1 MTKQEISEIS
11 QEYGTPLF
19 LYDGDQICK
28 QCRILKECL
37 YEGANLFYAMKANP
51 LIGIC
56 QLLYSENCGIETASK
71 GEIQTALRAGI
82 ASSNII
88 FNSPGKTA
96 EEIDFAIEK
105 KIKLISIESFEEAEL
120 VNKIAKEKKLVVEA
134 ALRVNQNKNFSK
146 AKVKMTGVSSQ
157 FGIEETDLT
166 DDLFKKISELT
177 HIRIVGIQVYSGTQ
191 VLNAEEILRNA
202 EYVIQLALRLSAK
215 YHFELKYLNLG
226 GGFGVPY
233 FKGETTLD
241 AKELKRGMQEL
252 KKCYGGQLKSTEI
265 IFESGRFL
273 LAESGVF
280 VTKILY
286 RKQSKGIIY
295 YICDGGSN
303 FHSSTAF
310 MGRFVRN
317 NFPMYGISEVYKD
330 EQEMKKV
337 NVVGPLCTP
346 TDTIGQKVE
355 LCGKLNPGDLV
366 VVEKS
371 GAYGLTYSPINFLSH
386 TTPAEVLKWNEN
398 VMVLRERGDVKDL
411 WERQNELL

>member
-19 LYDGDQICK
+19 LYDGDQICR
-28 QCRILKECL
+28 QCKILKECL

-56 QLLYSENCGIETASK
+56 QLLYSEGCGIETASK

-82 ASSNII
+82 VSSNII

-96 EEIDFAIEK
+96 EEIDFAIEE

-120 VNKIAKEKKLVVEA
+120 VNKMAKKRNLVVEVV
-134 ALRVNQNKNFSK
+134 LRINQNPNLSK

-166 DDLFKKISELT
+166 DDLFKKFSELT
-177 HIRIVGIQVYSGTQ
+177 HICIAGIQVYSGTQ
-191 VLNAEEILRNA
+191 ILNAEEILRTT
-202 EYVIQLALRLSAK
+202 EYVIQLALRLSEK

-241 AKELKRGMQEL
+241 TMKLMSGMQNL
-252 KKCYGGQLKSTEI
+252 KKSYRCRLKNTEI

-273 LAESGVF
+273 LADSGVF

-286 RKQSKGIIY
+286 KKQSKGIIY

-310 MGRFVRN
+310 MGRFIRN
-317 NFPMYGISEVYKD
+317 NFPMYGISEVCKD
-330 EQEMKKV
+330 EHEMEKV

-346 TDTIGQKVE
+346 TDTIGQKVQM
-355 LCGKLNPGDLV
+355 CGKLNPGDLV
-366 VVEKS
+366 IVEKS

-386 TTPAEVLKWNEN
+386 TTPAEVLKWNGN

-411 WERQNELL
+411 WERQNEL

>member
-1 MTKQEISEIS
+1 MTKQEIRQIS
-11 QEYGTPLF
+11 QKYGTPLF
-19 LYDGDQICK
+19 LYDGDQICE

-37 YEGANLFYAMKANP
+37 YEGADLFYAMKANP

-56 QLLYSENCGIETASK
+56 QLLHFENCGIETASK

-82 ASSNII
+82 VSSKII
-88 FNSPGKTA
+88 FNSPGKTE
-96 EEIDFAIEK
+96 EEIDFAIGN
-105 KIKLISIESFEEAEL
+105 KIKLISIESVEEAEL
-120 VNKIAKEKKLVVEA
+120 VNKMAKKRNLVVEV
-134 ALRVNQNKNFSK
+134 ALRINQNYNFSK
-146 AKVKMTGVSSQ
+146 AKIKMTGIPSQ
-157 FGIEETDLT
+157 FGIDETDLT
-166 DDLFKKISELT
+166 DDLFEKFTELT
-177 HIRIVGIQVYSGTQ
+177 HICIAGIQVYSGTQ
-191 VLNAEEILRNA
+191 VLNAEEILRNT
-202 EYVIQLALRLSAK
+202 EYVIQLALRLSEK

-233 FKGETTLD
+233 FKGEITLNTV
-241 AKELKRGMQEL
+241 ELKRGMQKL
-252 KKCYGGQLKSTEI
+252 KKCYGYRLENTKI

-273 LAESGVF
+273 LAESGMF

-286 RKQSKGIIY
+286 KKQSKGIIY

-303 FHSSTAF
+303 FHSSSAF

-317 NFPMYGISEVYKD
+317 NFPMYGISRVCKD
-330 EQEMKKV
+330 EQEIKKV

-346 TDTIGQKVE
+346 ADIIGQKVE

-386 TTPAEVLKWNEN
+386 STPAEILKWNGN
-398 VMVLRERGDVKDL
+398 VKILRERGDVKDL
-411 WERQNELL
+411 WERQNEL

>member
-1 MTKQEISEIS
+1 MTKQEIRQIS

-28 QCRILKECL
+28 QCKILKECL

-56 QLLYSENCGIETASK
+56 QLLYSKNCGIETASK

-120 VNKIAKEKKLVVEA
+120 VNEMAKKRSLVVEVV
-134 ALRVNQNKNFSK
+134 LRINQNHNFSK

-166 DDLFKKISELT
+166 DDLFKKFSEFA
-177 HIRIVGIQVYSGTQ
+177 HICIVGIQVYSGTQ
-191 VLNAEEILRNA
+191 VLSAEEILRNT
-202 EYVIQLALRLSAK
+202 EYVIQLALRLSSK
-215 YHFELKYLNLG
+215 FHFELKYLNLG

-241 AKELKRGMQEL
+241 LIKLKRGMQEL
-252 KKCYGGQLKSTEI
+252 KKCYGPQLKSTEI

-286 RKQSKGIIY
+286 KKQSKGIIY

-317 NFPMYGISEVYKD
+317 NFPMYGISKVSKN

-386 TTPAEVLKWNEN
+386 TPPAEILKWNGN
-398 VMVLRERGDVKDL
+398 VMVLRERGDIKDL
-411 WERQNELL
+411 WERQNEL